1 MATAKI
7 TMVGLMN
14 YCEANNINLW
24 ASLDLPAG
32 MNDQDFI
39 NAVVLRGGEFEVL
52 YPDPDYFAGAIGAWS
67 QMRKHTFERWVKA
80 LAIDYEPL
88 ENYNRQ
94 ESWSDN
100 KSTQREENGT
110 TVDNRTSSENGSNEN
125 KVSAFDSSSYQP
137 KEQDTSSNASNS
149 AGLSSSQSIGKG
161 TEGSMHTGVVKGN
174 IGTMTSQ
181 KMLTDELAV
190 ARFSLYE
197 EAADLFCSDF
207 LIYTY

>member
-110 TVDNRTSSENGSNEN
+110 TVDSRTNSNEN
-125 KVSAFDSSSYQP
+125 KVSAFDSSAYQP
-137 KEQDTSSNASNS
+137 KEMDTGTS
-149 AGLSSSQSIGKG
+149 AGLSNSQSTGKG

-181 KMLTDELAV
+181 KMLTDELTV

>member
-7 TMVGLMN
+7 TMVGMMN

-24 ASLDLPAG
+24 AGLDLPTG
-32 MNDQDFI
+32 MSDTDFKA
-39 NAVVLRGGEFEVL
+39 AVVLRGGEFEVL

-80 LAIDYEPL
+80 LAIDYDPL

-110 TVDNRTSSENGSNEN
+110 TVDSRSSTNEN
-125 KVSAFDSSSYQP
+125 KVSAFDSSDYNP
-137 KEQDTSSNASNS
+137 KEKDTGAS
-149 AGLSSSQSIGKG
+149 AGLSSSQSTGRG
-161 TEGSMHTGVVKGN
+161 TEGSMHTGIVKGN

-181 KMLTDELAV
+181 KMLTDELEV

-207 LIYTY
+207 LVYTY